1 MVTKAKVYAGA
12 CGFTS
17 VIKVEKISKMMV
29 KVHLITACK
38 DLRKLNED
46 FAEVDCSTGVFDSLI
61 DSYIYKAASKRL
73 KDSDCPV
80 PCAIIKAIQV
90 ELGGAI
96 PKEVTIK
103 IVKES

>member
-1 MVTKAKVYAGA
+1 MIVRIQLISA
-12 CGFTS
+12 CQ
-17 VIKVEKISKMMV
+17 
-29 KVHLITACK
+29 

-46 FAEVDCSTGVFDSLI
+46 LNRVDCSTGVFGSMVDSV
-61 DSYIYKAASKRL
+61 IYKAASARL
-73 KDSDCPV
+73 KNSDCPV

-103 IVKES
+103 IKKED

>member
-1 MVTKAKVYAGA
+1 MTTKARVYAGA

-17 VIKVEKISKMMV
+17 VIKVEKISKMIV
-29 KVHLITACK
+29 RVQLITACL

-46 FAEVDCSTGVFDSLI
+46 LNEVDCSTGVFGSMV
-61 DSYIYKAASKRL
+61 DSYIYKAASARL
-73 KDSDCPV
+73 KNSDCPV

-103 IVKES
+103 IKKEV